1 MSFASSLGGLSKLLL
16 CFLLDCSN
24 VDATNSNAGHIQ
36 ERAAE
41 LAIWLGKSRDQ
52 GDGSRR
58 ATVRIVAESQ
68 NHRQKGKE
76 DQQMERADFW
86 FLDSY
91 DETTEQQS
99 CHETTVMVVSAV
111 SAAIAHSA
119 FNSTPSNARTING
132 AM

>member
-1 MSFASSLGGLSKLLL
+1 VNL
-16 CFLLDCSN
+16 CLEPCSLLDCGN
-24 VDATNSNAGHIQ
+24 VDAANNNAEYIQ
-36 ERAAE
+36 ETAAE
-41 LAIWLGKSRDQ
+41 LAVWLGKSRDQ